1 MKVLHLGKFYPPARG
16 GMETILALICE
27 KTSGQVQNRAIVAN
41 DTRMTVAERHG
52 DVEVVRL
59 GAWAKIGAVAA
70 CPTMPVRLAQEEAD
84 LVIIHEPNPM
94 GLLSYFLAR
103 PEGRLIVWF
112 HSEVVRPSWRY
123 RLFYRPFLDFALSR
137 ASKII
142 VASPTLAAST
152 PQLREWHAKCVV
164 IPYGLDLDADVVATV
179 PQMLAAGSRERP
191 VVLFV
196 GRLVPYKG
204 AGVLLEALQG
214 IDAEAILVGDGPER
228 ETLERQARD
237 LGIVDRVRFLGNVSN
252 ELLCGLYSRCDVF
265 VLPSITRQ
273 EAFGLVQIEAM
284 ARGKP
289 VISTDLGTGVSW
301 VNQHG
306 ETGLVVAPGNASALH
321 AAIQELLAD
330 PGKRAALGAAGARR
344 ARAMFHVDRMIDSTL
359 QLYSEIMREP
369 ARHVA

>member
-1 MKVLHLGKFYPPARG
+1 MPWRLWNAR
-16 GMETILALICE
+16 
-27 KTSGQVQNRAIVAN
+27 
-41 DTRMTVAERHG
+41 
-52 DVEVVRL
+52 
-59 GAWAKIGAVAA
+59 
-70 CPTMPVRLAQEEAD
+70 AD

-103 PEGRLIVWF
+103 PGGRLIVWF

-152 PQLREWHAKCVV
+152 PQLRAWQEKCVV
-164 IPYGLDLDADVVATV
+164 IPYGLDLDACAGAGAHV
-179 PQMLAAGSRERP
+179 PPSERP
-191 VVLFV
+191 RGRPIVLFV

-204 AGVLLEALQG
+204 AAVLLEATRGL
-214 IDAEAILVGDGPER
+214 DADVMLVGDGPER
-228 ETLERQARD
+228 AALEARARA
-237 LGIVDRVRFLGNVSN
+237 LGVADRVTFLGNVGN
-252 ELLCGLYSRCDVF
+252 EQLCALYSACDLF

-306 ETGLVVAPGNASALH
+306 ETGLVVAPGNAPALH
-321 AAIQELLAD
+321 AAIRELLAD
-330 PGKRAALGAAGARR
+330 PGRRAALGAGAARR
-344 ARAMFHVDRMIDSTL
+344 AKAVFHVDRMIDSTL
-359 QLYSEIMREP
+359 QLYAEVAGRSVT
-369 ARHVA
+369 HVA